1 MPLPVFLFIHE
12 WWRNGSME
20 QLHLS
25 PALASSVDP
34 SLRPLFKGDMAEQG
48 RKLMTMIGTAV
59 ANLHQL
65 HMIVPAVQDLGH
77 RHARYGVAP
86 SHYQT
91 VATALLWTLE
101 QGLGDEFTP
110 ETRDAWV
117 ECYSTLASTVQNAG
131 GRTVLK
137 ANTRTHPP
145 LCPEGRQHRGRFGTP
160 CC

>member
-1 MPLPVFLFIHE
+1 MTPNAQRLVRESFVKIGPNAMTAAAMFYDRLFV
-12 WWRNGSME
+12 
-20 QLHLS
+20 L
-25 PALASSVDP
+25 DP

-65 HMIVPAVQDLGH
+65 HTIVPAVQDLGR
-77 RHARYGVAP
+77 RHARYGVEP

-117 ECYSTLASTVQNAG
+117 ECYSTLASTMQNAG
-131 GRTVLK
+131 ERSN
-137 ANTRTHPP
+137 AS
-145 LCPEGRQHRGRFGTP
+145 
-160 CC
+160 